1 MFCLQACST
10 MGMRYNI
17 FGNIDIEGETTVFS
31 DWKINTVQVYGIGKR
46 VLWFYFNLKPFTDL
60 ASQQKGPLIPEPTL
74 PYRRNLYSK
83 ARQN

>member
-1 MFCLQACST
+1 MPVMFCLQACST

-46 VLWFYFNLKPFTDL
+46 VLWFYFNTPVLWVHC
-60 ASQQKGPLIPEPTL
+60 AAQE
-74 PYRRNLYSK
+74 
-83 ARQN
+83 